1 MADARR
7 LRSIALFGGTFDP
20 VHFGHLRMALEL
32 KEALGVDEMRM
43 LPSHRPAHR
52 ETPGVSGAHRREMLA
67 IALRGCSELQLDER
81 ELRRAGDTYTVDT
94 LEELRAELGEEV
106 SLAFCMGLDS
116 LLTLP
121 SWHRWEHLLEL
132 AHLVVVTR
140 PGWQLPHRNSG
151 PGHEEVAVLVERHA
165 GEVSHLLSEPRGR
178 LVLREQTLL
187 PISATHIRQLVADGR
202 SPRFLLPAAV
212 LQYIED
218 NQLYTGAGDG
228 AGQN

>member
-1 MADARR
+1 MEGKRKLHAV
-7 LRSIALFGGTFDP
+7 ALFGGTFDP

-32 KEALGVDEMRM
+32 KEVLGVDEMRM

-67 IALRGCSELQLDER
+67 IALQGCRELQLDER
-81 ELRRAGDTYTVDT
+81 ELRRGGDTFTVDT
-94 LEELRAELGEEV
+94 LEELRAEMGPRV
-106 SLAFCMGLDS
+106 SLSFCMGLDS

-121 SWHRWEHLLEL
+121 SWHRWERLLEL

-140 PGWQLPHRNSG
+140 PGWQLPHRHSG
-151 PGHEEVAVLVERHA
+151 PGSEEVAGLLERHA
-165 GEVSHLLSEPRGR
+165 GDIHDLLSEPGGR
-178 LVLREQTLL
+178 LVVREQTML
-187 PISATHIRQLVADGR
+187 PISATRIRQLVRDGR

-218 NQLYTGAGDG
+218 KQLYTGAGG
-228 AGQN
+228 SAGQI